1 MKFLVTL
8 WFLTGTLLIPVQEG
22 QQVDLQLQDLLTD
35 KEFRDY
41 RRRPRYRNRIDLF
54 KKIFDRNFTLLA
66 RHVKRNELGES
77 SDLLLQIQ
85 ALCRYV
91 EQESNQVEEPKD
103 LRSKQVKQL
112 EIRLRRLIESIKD
125 LQAAAPYEYLDQF
138 EVTVQTVAKLRK
150 LLLTHLFG
158 EGVTVR
164 SPPGRSEPGGSMWNF
179 GALSFATAGML
190 SAPPAN
196 SMQTKDR
203 FTDQEYTRIQLAQEL
218 TKRVEVFLEIAESR
232 LEEIG
237 RRMDKLEW
245 VEEEENPLE
254 FHTYWDMVHAYRQA
268 IDGIMI
274 NIDEKAIYKTAS
286 EKDIEKSLKELNKG
300 IGEFIP
306 QLEPL
311 KELAIE
317 LQDQA
322 LYEELLEAEEIS
334 ITAQK
339 GSLYGLGAPPE

>member
-1 MKFLVTL
+1 MKFLVSL
-8 WFLTGTLLIPVQEG
+8 WILTGILLSPVQEN

-41 RRRPRYRNRIDLF
+41 RRKPRYRNRIDLF
-54 KKIFDRNFTLLA
+54 KKVFARHSTLLT
-66 RHVKRNELGES
+66 RHVKRNELRES
-77 SDLLLQIQ
+77 AYLLLQIQ

-112 EIRLRRLIESIKD
+112 EIRLRRFITTIKD
-125 LQAAAPYEYLDQF
+125 LQAAAPFEYLDQF
-138 EVTVQTVAKLRK
+138 EVTVQTMAQLRK
-150 LLLTHLFG
+150 LLLTLLLG
-158 EGVTVR
+158 EGLPVR
-164 SPPGRSEPGGSMWNF
+164 PPPGRSEPGGSMGNF
-179 GALSFATAGML
+179 GALGFSTAWM
-190 SAPPAN
+190 PPE
-196 SMQTKDR
+196 SPTSRMQTKDR
-203 FTDQEYTRIQLAQEL
+203 FTDKEYTWIQLAQEL
-218 TKRVEVFLEIAESR
+218 TKRVEVFLKIAESR
-232 LEEIG
+232 LGEI
-237 RRMDKLEW
+237 RRRIDKLEW

-286 EKDIEKSLKELNKG
+286 EKDLEKSLKELNKG
-300 IGEFIP
+300 IGEFLP

-311 KELAIE
+311 KEFAIE
-317 LQDQA
+317 IQDQA
-322 LYEELLEAEEIS
+322 LYEELLEAEETS

>member
-54 KKIFDRNFTLLA
+54 KKVFDRNFTLLA

-158 EGVTVR
+158 EGLTVR

-196 SMQTKDR
+196 SMQT
-203 FTDQEYTRIQLAQEL
+203 
-218 TKRVEVFLEIAESR
+218 
-232 LEEIG
+232 
-237 RRMDKLEW
+237 
-245 VEEEENPLE
+245 
-254 FHTYWDMVHAYRQA
+254 
-268 IDGIMI
+268 
-274 NIDEKAIYKTAS
+274 
-286 EKDIEKSLKELNKG
+286 
-300 IGEFIP
+300 
-306 QLEPL
+306 
-311 KELAIE
+311 
-317 LQDQA
+317 
-322 LYEELLEAEEIS
+322 
-334 ITAQK
+334 
-339 GSLYGLGAPPE
+339 